1 MIRFSLFCAFAALLT
16 ACSPQTARST
26 PPTPLPPSAT
36 SIPHST
42 PTGTAV
48 PATFTPTPSPTLEW
62 WAVDFFPTQLPTPE
76 WPVAD
81 PVATDGVSF
90 SGPIAIGK
98 GASSANLRLVIS
110 DDRSSITSVEVTLS
124 NLKCGGMSADS
135 MSSTSS
141 GQFPITE
148 GEFAIA
154 ASGIGE
160 IQGRVTSPTE
170 ASGVIDLRWEVSILG
185 QTLVCELGEWNW
197 TANAQ

>member
-1 MIRFSLFCAFAALLT
+1 MIRFAWLCAFAALLC
-16 ACSPQTARST
+16 ACSPQIARST

-36 SIPHST
+36 SLPRST
-42 PTGTAV
+42 PTSPAV
-48 PATFTPTPSPTLEW
+48 PATFTPTASPTLEW
-62 WAVDFFPTQLPTPE
+62 WAADLFPTRLPTPE

-110 DDRSSITSVEVTLS
+110 ADRSSITSVEVTLS
-124 NLKCGGMSADS
+124 NLQCGGMSADS

-148 GEFAIA
+148 GEFAIT

-170 ASGVIDLRWEVSILG
+170 ATGVIDLRWEVSILG
-185 QTLVCELGEWNW
+185 QTQVCELGEWDW
-197 TANAQ
+197 TATAQ